1 MTGGSARGRR
11 FFYARTCHYA
21 GIAHNRCLVFLLRRN
36 VTDPLLPPPRFAIDA
51 RPGGARLALG
61 GAWRRD
67 QARPAPAAI
76 VQAARSALPGGG
88 TLAVDGSALG
98 PWDGTLPALLRE
110 LADALAPS
118 IVLDLA
124 ALPAGAARLVALAS
138 ASVPP
143 DKRTPPPDNF
153 FRRIGQST
161 LDRLADGREFL
172 RYLGEIILALGAFLG
187 GRARMRR
194 SDFWWVVQEVG
205 PQAFPIVTL
214 ISLLVGLILA
224 YMGAQQLAMFGAQI
238 YIADLVGI
246 GMVRE
251 IAALMTGIV
260 VAGRSGAAFAA
271 QLGTMQVNQEIDAFR
286 TWGIPPVE
294 FLVLPRLLALVV
306 MMPLLTLY
314 AGLVGVLGGALVALT
329 IFDIGAFEYYHQ
341 TLAALTLTHM
351 AVGLFKGTLYG
362 SLVALAGCVRGLQC
376 GRSAQAVG
384 EATTSAVVTSI
395 LFIVVAASLTTI
407 VFQKLGI

>member
-1 MTGGSARGRR
+1 MPT
-11 FFYARTCHYA
+11 
-21 GIAHNRCLVFLLRRN
+21 
-36 VTDPLLPPPRFAIDA
+36 PPRDSSPRFTVTAT
-51 RPGGARLALG
+51 PGGARLSLAG
-61 GAWRRD
+61 PWRRD
-67 QARPAPAAI
+67 DARPTPQAI
-76 VQAARSALPGGG
+76 LAAARSALPQGG
-88 TLAVDGSALG
+88 TLTADGVDLG
-98 PWDGTLPALLRE
+98 PWDSSLPALLRE
-110 LADALAPS
+110 LDEALGAEH
-118 IVLDLA
+118 IALQA
-124 ALPAGAARLVALAS
+124 ETLPAGVCKLLTLAR

-143 DKRTPPPDNF
+143 EQHADPPDNF
-153 FRRIGQST
+153 FRRLGLAT
-161 LDRLADGREFL
+161 LDRLTDAQTFLHYQGEVTLALAAFL
-172 RYLGEIILALGAFLG
+172 R

-194 SDFWWVVQEVG
+194 SDFWWVVQAVG
-205 PQAFPIVTL
+205 PQAFPIVSL

-238 YIADLVGI
+238 YIADLVAI

-251 IAALMTGIV
+251 IGALMTGIV

-294 FLVLPRLLALVV
+294 FLVLPRLLALVA

-314 AGLVGVLGGALVALT
+314 SGIVGILGGALVAFT
-329 IFDIGAFEYYHQ
+329 VFNIGAFEYYHQ
-341 TLAALTLTHM
+341 TIAALSLTHL

-395 LFIVVAASLTTI
+395 LFIVVAASVTTI

>member
-1 MTGGSARGRR
+1 MTPPPSTPPDFALAPQTGGA
-11 FFYARTCHYA
+11 C
-21 GIAHNRCLVFLLRRN
+21 
-36 VTDPLLPPPRFAIDA
+36 
-51 RPGGARLALG
+51 LALR

-67 QARPAPAAI
+67 DPRPAREAI
-76 VQAARSALPGGG
+76 TAAARAALPSGG
-88 TLAVDGSALG
+88 TLTVDGSGLG

-110 LADALAPS
+110 LAEALAPQG
-118 IVLDLA
+118 ITLVLGE
-124 ALPAGAARLVALAS
+124 LPAGVAKLIALAS

-143 DKRTPPPDNF
+143 EQHAAPPDNF
-153 FRRIGQST
+153 FRRLGLAT
-161 LDRLADGREFL
+161 LARLNDGHEFL
-172 RYLGEIILALGAFLG
+172 RYLGEIMLALGAFCR

-205 PQAFPIVTL
+205 PQAFPIVSL

-238 YIADLVGI
+238 YIADLVAI

-251 IAALMTGIV
+251 IGALMTGIV

-294 FLVLPRLLALVV
+294 FLVLPRLLALIA

-314 AGLVGVLGGALVALT
+314 AGLVGILGGALVAFT
-329 IFDIGAFEYYHQ
+329 VFDISAFEYYHQ
-341 TLAALTLTHM
+341 TLSALSLTHIL
-351 AVGLFKGTLYG
+351 VGLFKGTLYG

-407 VFQKLGI
+407 VFQKLGV